1 VGGQQFALFLFPAA
15 ATTLLPWQLQH
26 LLYLLSENVEI
37 TKNRERKY

>member
-15 ATTLLPWQLQH
+15 ATTLLPWQLQC

-37 TKNRERKY
+37 TKICERKY